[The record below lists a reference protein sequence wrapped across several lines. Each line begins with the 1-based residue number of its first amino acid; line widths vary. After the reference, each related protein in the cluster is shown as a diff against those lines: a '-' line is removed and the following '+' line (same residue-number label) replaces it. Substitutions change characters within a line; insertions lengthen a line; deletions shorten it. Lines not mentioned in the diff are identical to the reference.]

1 MPKNN
6 EYITSKNNYMYVL
19 LSPLVTGYLHLYIPK
34 EMPKV
39 HSCYMFKAGK
49 MKLAGRILDSH
60 QKGSQ

>member
-1 MPKNN
+1 M
-6 EYITSKNNYMYVL
+6 YYVL
-19 LSPLVTGYLHLYIPK
+19 LSPLLIGYLHSYIPK

-39 HSCYMFKAGK
+39 QSCYMFKAGK